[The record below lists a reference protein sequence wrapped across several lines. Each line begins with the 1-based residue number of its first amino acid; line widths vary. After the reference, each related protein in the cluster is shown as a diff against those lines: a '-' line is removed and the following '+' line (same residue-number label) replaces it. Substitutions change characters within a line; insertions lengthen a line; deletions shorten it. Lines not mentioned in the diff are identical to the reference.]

1 MKRWV
6 KKTYLLITITALAM
20 LPMQG
25 SIAKFIQYMM
35 VDPGGGAG

>member
-1 MKRWV
+1 MKNWTR
-6 KKTYLLITITALAM
+6 KTYLQITITALTM

-25 SIAKFIQYMM
+25 SIAKVIQYMM

>member
-1 MKRWV
+1 MKKWT
-6 KKTYLLITITALAM
+6 KKMYLLITITALAT

-25 SIAKFIQYMM
+25 SIAKVIQYM

>member
-1 MKRWV
+1 MKKWT
-6 KKTYLLITITALAM
+6 KKMYLLITITALAM

-25 SIAKFIQYMM
+25 SIAKVIQYMM